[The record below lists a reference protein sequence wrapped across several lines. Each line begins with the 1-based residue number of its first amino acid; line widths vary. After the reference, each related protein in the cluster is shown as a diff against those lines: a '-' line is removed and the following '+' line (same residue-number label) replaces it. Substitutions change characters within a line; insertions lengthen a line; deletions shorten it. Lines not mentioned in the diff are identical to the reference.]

1 MKDININTLNKE
13 QTLSLIEIIYDF
25 INTRT
30 AAGLLKPEESE
41 SAWNMYGKLVN
52 HLKQLN

>member
-13 QTLSLIEIIYDF
+13 QTLSLIRIICEF

-30 AAGLLKPEESE
+30 SVGILKHEESE
-41 SAWNMYGKLVN
+41 SAWDMYGKLVN
-52 HLKQLN
+52 HLKELN